1 MKNKMVYLVA
11 LMFVLTSGILA
22 QNRFSVGIIGTRF
35 GNSGNDYKLTE
46 IKNPIGSGLFVS
58 YTLSKE
64 LSLAFTGEYFKDDM
78 ENNLGSE
85 RDVRGHISVFFTP
98 FSWES
103 LRPYLG
109 AGIIYTNRK
118 YEYSLNN
125 INKTDDVF
133 NERFAIGLDYRLIQ
147 NLSVN
152 IDLGIYNDGMNIVGW
167 SNSIGLRY
175 GINGL

>member
-1 MKNKMVYLVA
+1 MKNKMVYSLA
-11 LMFVLTSGILA
+11 LMFVLTSGVIA

-58 YTLSKE
+58 YAPSNE

-78 ENNLGSE
+78 ENNLGKE
-85 RDVRGHISVFFTP
+85 RDVRGHLSAFFTP

-103 LRPYLG
+103 LRPYLS

-118 YEYSLNN
+118 YDYSLNN

-133 NERFAIGLDYRLIQ
+133 NERFAVGVDYRLIQ

-175 GINGL
+175 GISGL